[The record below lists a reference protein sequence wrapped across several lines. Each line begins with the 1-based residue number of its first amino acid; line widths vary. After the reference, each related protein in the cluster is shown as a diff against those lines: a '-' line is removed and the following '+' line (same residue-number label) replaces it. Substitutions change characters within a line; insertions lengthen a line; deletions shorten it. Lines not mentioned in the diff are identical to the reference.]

1 VGTQFRLDYVHSLI
15 PGPSIQLQ
23 SGILN
28 REAEPMQLFNRIRE
42 QIDVTLL
49 TILTG
54 GLLAII
60 LWMIDAKL
68 P

>member
-1 VGTQFRLDYVHSLI
+1 
-15 PGPSIQLQ
+15 
-23 SGILN
+23 
-28 REAEPMQLFNRIRE
+28 MQLFNRIRE

-54 GLLAII
+54 GLMAII